1 MLQNRYKL
9 SEISV
14 SRISNSLWRRATNI
28 LRYIFTLTEKT
39 GPIEKTT
46 RDTCVLVANGPSLN
60 MVDLDALEGH
70 HVFGMNRIYLNDD
83 LKGRLKGI
91 FLVNELV
98 AQQFANDFMTLDCY
112 LYVPL
117 TLSKYFGKATERI
130 IYSRFNPLRG
140 GFGAQSRLH
149 INPGTTVTY
158 YALQILLEMGYR
170 KVIIIGMDHD
180 FGVQN
185 KVNHEEVVIKDNAHF
200 DPNYFPPGSKW
211 DTPDILGNEYWYT
224 VARHHYEKN
233 GALIVDAT
241 INGKCKIFV
250 KSALDKEL

>member
-1 MLQNRYKL
+1 MLQKRYRW
-9 SEISV
+9 SEVSV
-14 SRISNSLWRRATNI
+14 SRVLNSLVRRVTNI
-28 LRYIFTLTEKT
+28 LRYFSTLTEKT

-46 RDTCVLVANGPSLN
+46 RAGCVLIANGPSLN
-60 MVDLDALEGH
+60 KVDLGKLEGH

-98 AQQFANDFMTLDCY
+98 AEQFANDFMALDCN

-117 TLSKYFGKATERI
+117 NLSRYFGKSSERI
-130 IYSRFNPLRG
+130 IYSRFNPLKG
-140 GFGAQSRLH
+140 GFGTQSRLH

-180 FGVQN
+180 FGVQK
-185 KVNHEEVVIKDNAHF
+185 KVNHEEVVIKDNTHF

-211 DTPDILGNEYWYT
+211 DTPDIAGNEYWYS
-224 VARHHYEKN
+224 VARNHYEKN

-241 INGKCKIFV
+241 VNGKCKIFV